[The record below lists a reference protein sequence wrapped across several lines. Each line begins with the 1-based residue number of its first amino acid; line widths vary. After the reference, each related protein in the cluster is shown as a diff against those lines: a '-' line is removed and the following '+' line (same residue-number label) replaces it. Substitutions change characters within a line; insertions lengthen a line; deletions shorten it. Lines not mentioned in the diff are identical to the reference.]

1 MSPDLPPGAVRA
13 FYGAPQHETRPLTDP
28 EEARV
33 VTTPSPPTDCELHSY
48 AERSSDERSS
58 DERSNAERSSAERR
72 RVRADALRRRVDRER
87 TDGEMSPA
95 SRSAARGVMVRW

>member
-13 FYGAPQHETRPLTDP
+13 FYGAPQHETRPPADP

-33 VTTPSPPTDCELHSY
+33 VTAPSPPTDRELHTY
-48 AERSSDERSS
+48 A
-58 DERSNAERSSAERR
+58 ERSNAERSSAERR
-72 RVRADALRRRVDRER
+72 RVRADALRRRIDRER

-95 SRSAARGVMVRW
+95 SRPAARGVMVRW

>member
-33 VTTPSPPTDCELHSY
+33 VTTPSPPTDRELHSY
-48 AERSSDERSS
+48 AEQSSI
-58 DERSNAERSSAERR
+58 ERSSAERR
-72 RVRADALRRRVDRER
+72 RVQADALRRRLDRER
-87 TDGEMSPA
+87 TDEEAPPT
-95 SRSAARGVMVRW
+95 SRPGARGVMVRW